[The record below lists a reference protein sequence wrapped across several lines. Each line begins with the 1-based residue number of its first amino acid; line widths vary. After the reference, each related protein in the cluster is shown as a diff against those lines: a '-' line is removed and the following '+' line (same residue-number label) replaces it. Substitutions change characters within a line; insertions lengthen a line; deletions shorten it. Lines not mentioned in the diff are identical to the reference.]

1 MKLLIA
7 TVGSFG
13 DVHPYLAIAL
23 EAKARGHQVTFATC
37 AHYKEK
43 IESEDLR
50 FVAIPPDLSGF
61 EFDEEAR
68 RRVMHPIDGSRYVIQ
83 NVFLPPIEEAYR
95 ILLDEAA
102 DADVLL
108 GSTFALG
115 IPLAAYKTGKRWFTS
130 YLQPAA
136 IFSIYDPPQVPAMP
150 IMPWLRRFGTWPI
163 RVLKDFSNRG
173 NRYFL
178 KKLYEL
184 ARRERIPTSA
194 IPDLFG
200 GASPHGNLILFSKHF
215 MAPAPD
221 FPQPFTQCGFPFYD
235 QQDARSTTLPPQLE
249 QFLNGGEAPIVFTLG
264 TSAVLDPGRFF
275 EESAEAIH
283 KSERRGVLLVSRL
296 HAEKYKDWNSG
307 KLCIVDY
314 APHSQLMPRA
324 HVNVHQ
330 GGVGTTAQAL
340 RAGRPMIVVPFSHDQ
355 PDNAMRVERLG
366 VALTI
371 GRSHYNAQRL
381 GEAIQQLEAPNYGS
395 AARQLAQQIRQEEAS
410 TEAVNALESRR

>member
-1 MKLLIA
+1 MRLLIA

-37 AHYKEK
+37 SHYKEK
-43 IESEDLR
+43 IESEKLR

-61 EFDEEAR
+61 EFNEEAR

-83 NVFLPPIEEAYR
+83 EVFLPPIEEAYR
-95 ILLDEAA
+95 ILLGEAEN
-102 DADVLL
+102 ADVLL

-115 IPLAAYKTGKRWFTS
+115 IPLAAHKTKKPWFTS

-136 IFSIYDPPQVPAMP
+136 IFSIYDPPQVPALP

-163 RVLKDFSNRG
+163 RILKDFSNRG

-200 GASPHGNLILFSKHF
+200 GASPHGNLILFSKYF
-215 MAPAPD
+215 MPPTPD

-235 QQDARSTTLPPQLE
+235 KQDAHSTTLPPQLE
-249 QFLNGGEAPIVFTLG
+249 KFLNQGDPPVVFTLG

-275 EESAEAIH
+275 DESAEAMH
-283 KSERRGVLLVSRL
+283 KSQRRGVLLVSKL
-296 HAEKYKDWNSG
+296 HAEKYKTYNTTN
-307 KLCIVDY
+307 LCIVDY
-314 APHSQLMPRA
+314 APHSQLMPKA
-324 HVNVHQ
+324 LVNVHQ

-366 VALTI
+366 VSQTI
-371 GRSHYNAQRL
+371 GRNHYNAQRL
-381 GEAIQQLEAPNYGS
+381 TEAIKHLEAPHYTNT
-395 AARQLAQQIRQEEAS
+395 AQHLAQQLRQEQAPQS
-410 TEAVNALESRR
+410 AVTALERLP

>member
-1 MKLLIA
+1 MRLLIA

-43 IESEDLR
+43 IESEKLR

-61 EFDEEAR
+61 EFNEEAR

-83 NVFLPPIEEAYR
+83 EVFLPPIEEAYR
-95 ILLDEAA
+95 ILLEEAA
-102 DADVLL
+102 NADVLL

-115 IPLAAYKTGKRWFTS
+115 IPLAAYKTKKPWFTS

-163 RVLKDFSNRG
+163 RILKDFSNRG

-184 ARRERIPTSA
+184 ARRERIPSSA
-194 IPDLFG
+194 IPDIFG
-200 GASPHGNLILFSKHF
+200 GASPYGNLILFSKHF
-215 MAPAPD
+215 MEPTPD

-235 QQDARSTTLPPQLE
+235 KQDAHSATLPAPLE
-249 QFLNGGEAPIVFTLG
+249 KFLNNGEPPIVFTLG

-275 EESAEAIH
+275 DEAAEAIH
-283 KSERRGVLLVSRL
+283 KTNRRGVLLVSKL
-296 HAEKYKDWNSG
+296 HAEKYRTYNSTN
-307 KLCIVDY
+307 LCIVDY

-324 HVNVHQ
+324 HINIHQ

-366 VALTI
+366 VSQTI
-371 GRSHYNAQRL
+371 GRNQLNAQRL
-381 GEAIQQLEAPNYGS
+381 IETINTLAAPQYATAAQHLAEKIRTEQAPQQ
-395 AARQLAQQIRQEEAS
+395 
-410 TEAVNALESRR
+410 AVNTLESAR

>member
-1 MKLLIA
+1 MRLLIA

-43 IESEDLR
+43 IESENLR

-61 EFDEEAR
+61 EFNEEAR

-83 NVFLPPIEEAYR
+83 EVFLPPIEEAYR
-95 ILLDEAA
+95 ILLEEAA
-102 DADVLL
+102 NADVLL

-115 IPLAAYKTGKRWFTS
+115 IPLAAYKTKKPWFTS

-163 RVLKDFSNRG
+163 RILKDFSNRG

-200 GASPHGNLILFSKHF
+200 GASPHGNLILFSQHF
-215 MAPAPD
+215 MAPTPD

-235 QQDARSTTLPPQLE
+235 KQDAHSTTLPAPLE
-249 QFLNGGEAPIVFTLG
+249 KFLNNGEPPIVFTLG

-275 EESAEAIH
+275 DEAAEAIH
-283 KSERRGVLLVSRL
+283 KTNRRGVLLVSKL
-296 HAEKYKDWNSG
+296 HAEKYRTYNATN
-307 KLCIVDY
+307 LCIVDY

-324 HVNVHQ
+324 HINIHQ

-366 VALTI
+366 VSQTI
-371 GRSHYNAQRL
+371 GRNQLNAQRL
-381 GEAIQQLEAPNYGS
+381 IETINTLAAPQYTTAAQHLAEKIRTEQAPQQ
-395 AARQLAQQIRQEEAS
+395 
-410 TEAVNALESRR
+410 AVNTLESTR

>member
-13 DVHPYLAIAL
+13 DLHPYIAIAL
-23 EAKARGHQVTFATC
+23 EARARGHEVTLATC
-37 AHYKEK
+37 AHYKDK
-43 IESEDLR
+43 VESEGLR

-83 NVFLPPIEEAYR
+83 EVFLPPIEEAYR

-102 DADVLL
+102 SHDVLL

-115 IPLAAYKTGKRWFTS
+115 IPLAAHKTGKAWFTS

-150 IMPWLRRFGTWPI
+150 IMPWLRRFGTGPI

-178 KKLYEL
+178 RKLYDL
-184 ARRERIPTSA
+184 ARRERIPASA
-194 IPDLFG
+194 IPDIFG

-215 MAPAPD
+215 MEPTPD
-221 FPQPFTQCGFPFYD
+221 FPQPFTQTGFPFYD
-235 QQDARSTTLPPQLE
+235 RLDAHSRGLAPALE
-249 QFLNGGEAPIVFTLG
+249 EFLAAGAAPVVFTLG

-275 EESAEAIH
+275 EDAAESLTRT
-283 KSERRGVLLVSRL
+283 KRRGVLLVSRL
-296 HAEKYKDWNSG
+296 HAEKYRDWNSAT
-307 KLCIVDY
+307 LRVVDY
-314 APHSQLMPRA
+314 APHSLLMPRA
-324 HVNVHQ
+324 FVNVHQ

-340 RAGRPMIVVPFSHDQ
+340 RAGRPMVVVPFSHDQ

-366 VALTI
+366 VAKVIARNQL
-371 GRSHYNAQRL
+371 NASRL
-381 GEAIQQLEAPNYGS
+381 GEALTQLEDAQYSERAAALAALLSQEQAAKS
-395 AARQLAQQIRQEEAS
+395 A
-410 TEAVNALESRR
+410 VDALELR

>member
-23 EAKARGHQVTFATC
+23 EAKARGHQVSFATC

-43 IESEDLR
+43 IESENLR

-115 IPLAAYKTGKRWFTS
+115 IPLAAHKTGKPWFTS

-184 ARRERIPTSA
+184 ARRERIPSSA

-215 MAPAPD
+215 MAPTPD
-221 FPQPFTQCGFPFYD
+221 FPRPFTQCGFPFYD
-235 QQDARSTTLPPQLE
+235 KQDAHSTSLPAPLE
-249 QFLNGGEAPIVFTLG
+249 KFLNQGDPPVVFTLG

-283 KSERRGVLLVSRL
+283 KSKRRGVLLVSRL
-296 HAEKYKDWNSG
+296 HAEKYKEWNST
-307 KLCIVDY
+307 KLCVIDY

-366 VALTI
+366 TAQSIRRNQYDAERLCAAITALDADHYTI
-371 GRSHYNAQRL
+371 AAQRL
-381 GEAIQQLEAPNYGS
+381 AD
-395 AARQLAQQIRQEEAS
+395 RIRQEDAAKS
-410 TEAVNALESRR
+410 AVDALECS